1 MDGTKILVEM
11 GDAQVLE
18 RSAYL
23 SELHEL
29 ELVMVGGGFGDVCI

>member
-1 MDGTKILVEM
+1 MDGTEILTEM
-11 GDAQVLE
+11 VATQVLE
-18 RSAYL
+18 SGAYL